1 MQELPKKIAAID
13 IGSNAVRL
21 LIYHI
26 YPNMQGELIFKKF
39 ALTRVPLR
47 LGADVFAEGRI
58 SKTKAQLL
66 GKTMLAFK
74 NLLEVHGIED
84 WRACATSAMREAENR
99 EEVRAEVWKTSG
111 VDINIIEGEEEA
123 DLIFETHIA
132 DKLDPS
138 AAYLY
143 MDVGGGSTELTL
155 FSRGNKQF
163 SKSFKLGTVRLL
175 HGKVGE
181 SEWQSMKE
189 CLEDLHGS
197 FDAMQGIG
205 SGGNIIKI
213 KKMTGIPES
222 KPMSQSRLQSMY
234 KGLSAMSYDERI
246 RSLNL
251 NPDRAD
257 VILPAAQIF
266 LFMCKHAQIKQ
277 IWVPKTGLSDG
288 IIRSIYAQSLQKG
301 A

>member
-1 MQELPKKIAAID
+1 MQEIPKKIAAID

-26 YPNMQGELIFKKF
+26 YPNMQGELVFKKF

-47 LGADVFAEGRI
+47 LGADVFARGRI
-58 SKTKAQLL
+58 SEQKAELL

-99 EEVRAEVWKTSG
+99 EEVRAKVWEKAA

-132 DKLDPS
+132 DKLDPA

-155 FSRGNKQF
+155 FSKGSKQF
-163 SKSFKLGTVRLL
+163 SRSFRLGTVRLL
-175 HGKVGE
+175 HGKVFE
-181 SEWQSMKE
+181 TEWHQMKE
-189 CLEDLHGS
+189 CLKDLYIS
-197 FDAMQGIG
+197 FGTMQGIG

-213 KKMTGIPES
+213 KKMSGIPEP
-222 KPMSQSRLQSMY
+222 KPMSRSRLQSMY
-234 KGLSAMSYDERI
+234 KSLSAMSYDERI

-257 VILPAAQIF
+257 VILPAAEIF
-266 LFMCKHAQIKQ
+266 LFMCKHAQINQ

-288 IIRSIYAQSLQKG
+288 IIRSIYTQSLKKE